1 MAGHVEKSHVRDSAP
16 PTTPVLARRP
26 GIASL
31 GALLLG
37 LWLVLAVAALLAGL
51 DYYRMSPVEQAYSP
65 DRDRFAPIGVVGH
78 SYGYLG
84 TLMVIV
90 GVGGYVARKRMRSLS
105 GLGRLSTWLQV
116 HIFLCTLGPY
126 LVLLHTSFKFGGIAG
141 ISFWSMAVA
150 VASGVVG
157 RYLYVHIPRTM
168 SGHARAL
175 VALEADRAQAAE
187 RLADAGGASLPALE
201 AALGA
206 PAPPSTTMLAAVGR
220 AALAGSRRRR
230 ALHRLRRAIGS
241 GVDAAERRRLLELAD
256 ARLRTEQQIA
266 VLVPFQRM
274 FRYWHVVHVPIA
286 LVMFATL
293 AVHVTVAVLFGYGW
307 PF

>member
-1 MAGHVEKSHVRDSAP
+1 MAEHVENLHPSGPPAP
-16 PTTPVLARRP
+16 VPAPRTGISPLGGLLA
-26 GIASL
+26 
-31 GALLLG
+31 G
-37 LWLVLAVAALLAGL
+37 LWLVLAAAALLAGL
-51 DYYRMSPVEQAYSP
+51 DYYRMPSIERAYSAE
-65 DRDRFAPIGVVGH
+65 RELFAPVGVVGH
-78 SYGYLG
+78 SYGYIG

-90 GVGGYVARKRMRSLS
+90 GVGGYVARKRMGPLS

-126 LVLLHTSFKFGGIAG
+126 LVLLHTSFRFGGIAA

-157 RYLYVHIPRTM
+157 RYLYVHIPRTLN
-168 SGHARAL
+168 GQARTL
-175 VALEADRAQAAE
+175 RSVEADRAETAR
-187 RLADAGGASLPALE
+187 RLAEAGGASLPALE

-206 PAPPSTTMLAAVGR
+206 PAPPSATLRAAIGR
-220 AALAGSRRRR
+220 AALAGHRRR
-230 ALHRLRRAIGS
+230 AALRRLRRAIGS
-241 GVDAAERRRLLELAD
+241 GATAPERRRLLDLAE

-274 FRYWHVVHVPIA
+274 FRYWHVLHLPIA

-293 AVHVTVAVLFGYGW
+293 AVHVAVAVLFGYGW